1 MFLFYFQG
9 SPSDRLI
16 NVTNEDI
23 EKSYLDNPEGTMVIQ
38 TNDNSKLEINF
49 LQMFQK
55 KKFESEVIRRPK
67 FISREAAAELR

>member
-1 MFLFYFQG
+1 MFLFYLQG

-23 EKSYLDNPEGTMVIQ
+23 EKSYLDNPEGIMVIQ
-38 TNDNSKLEINF
+38 TNDNSKGEINF

-55 KKFESEVIRRPK
+55 IKYESKVIRRPK